1 MFGVKLP
8 SQLSTAV
15 ASPIWKI
22 AMSSQVNVKV
32 SPLRKP
38 AKRGLIGVITGA
50 MVSLTVT
57 VWLAVR
63 VLPQASVAVQVR
75 TIFFLLM
82 HVESVVVVANV
93 KRGDWSQASDT
104 EGVPKVGTLPMQST
118 VTFAGMLVRIGAVL
132 SWTVMVWIAVAI
144 LPQASVAVNVRVIV

>member
-82 HVESVVVVANV
+82 HVESVVVVVNV
-93 KRGDWSQASDT
+93 KRGDGSQASDT
-104 EGVPKVGTLPMQST
+104 EGVLEVGTLPMQST
-118 VTFAGMLVRIGAVL
+118 VTFAGMLDRIGAVL
-132 SWTVMVWIAVAI
+132 SWTVMVWVAVAV

>member
-1 MFGVKLP
+1 
-8 SQLSTAV
+8 
-15 ASPIWKI
+15 
-22 AMSSQVNVKV
+22 MSSQVNVKV

-82 HVESVVVVANV
+82 HVESVVVVVNV

-104 EGVPKVGTLPMQST
+104 EGVPEFDTLLIQST

-132 SWTVMVWIAVAI
+132 S
-144 LPQASVAVNVRVIV
+144 